1 MPRIQS
7 FIIHLLWLF
16 AVSMTAQEQTFHPKL
31 NISFDKNNNS
41 TSTYDEI
48 MDFYK
53 KLEKLS
59 DLVHI
64 TKTGMT
70 DSGHPLTVVVLAKKG
85 HFTPEK
91 SRKAGKSILFIN
103 NGIHPGEPD
112 GIDASMIFA
121 RDIIS
126 SSDAARILDNTTIVI
141 IPVYNIGGCLNRS
154 STSRANQL
162 GPDAYGFRA
171 NAKNL
176 DLNRDFIKCDS
187 KNAESFNQIFNYW
200 NPDLMVDTHTSN
212 GADYQYTMTLIAT
225 QKDKLHPMLSK
236 ELTNNILPELYQNM
250 KHKGWEMTPFV
261 NTRGLPETGI
271 YGFMDGPRYSSGY
284 AALHHTISF
293 MPETHMLKP
302 YKDRVWSTHAFIHL
316 CGQYMTKHGA
326 KLASIRKNV
335 KNAVKTQSTFPLS
348 YVIDQTQVDSM
359 LFKGYTASYKNS
371 EVSGLQRLYYDK
383 SKPWEKKIPY
393 FNTFS
398 PNISVQK
405 PMAYLIPQAYDR
417 IVYLM
422 RLNGV
427 NVQVLGSDTTMHI
440 EQYRIENF
448 ETSKTAYEGHYNH
461 SQTQVSV
468 QKLAKKFYK
477 GDYIIYVNQES
488 NRYIVESLE
497 PQGVDSWFNWN
508 FFDGILAQKEYFS
521 DYVFE
526 DLAAE
531 MLTKNPE
538 LRTKL
543 LEKQKS
549 DSKFASDARSQL
561 EFVYKNSPYYEPT
574 HMMYPVCRL
583 LEK

>member
-1 MPRIQS
+1 MDNFKWILVIS
-7 FIIHLLWLF
+7 TLF
-16 AVSMTAQEQTFHPKL
+16 TVLVSSAQIKPVNNDLQ
-31 NISFDKNNNS
+31 IAFDKNNNK
-41 TSTYDEI
+41 TATYTEI
-48 MDFYK
+48 IEFYK
-53 KLEKLS
+53 KLSKKS
-59 DLVHI
+59 PLVHLSL
-64 TKTGMT
+64 TGMT
-70 DSGHPLTVVVLAKKG
+70 DSGHPLTVVVLAKNKD
-85 HFTPEK
+85 FTPEK

-121 RDIIS
+121 KDIIS

-162 GPDAYGFRA
+162 GPEEYGFRA

-225 QKDKLHPMLSK
+225 QKDKLHPILSK
-236 ELTNNILPELYQNM
+236 ELTNNILPELYHNM
-250 KHKGWEMTPFV
+250 KQKGWEMTPFA

-302 YKDRVWSTHAFIHL
+302 YRDRVWSTHAFIHL

-383 SKPWEKKIPY
+383 SKPWEKNIPY
-393 FNTFS
+393 FNTYS
-398 PNISVQK
+398 PHISVQK
-405 PMAYLIPQAYDR
+405 PMAYIIPQAYDR

-427 NVQVLGSDTTMHI
+427 KVQVLGRDTTVQI

-468 QKLAKKFYK
+468 QKLSKRFYK

-488 NRYIVESLE
+488 NRYIVETLE

-531 MLTKNPE
+531 MLVKNPE
-538 LRTKL
+538 LKTKL

-561 EFVYKNSPYYEPT
+561 EFVYKNSPYYEAT